1 MEPDSDPAPFFRTGM
16 NKNIN
21 NIQHDPQER
30 MKMVLIKNLEN
41 RLFSRYNNRGIVER
55 SSAKFLFIIA
65 SIFFL
70 LMAATFIIFVG
81 RVEFVRL
88 AVSCLT
94 SIASAVITII
104 LIRYGKLSSAASCFV
119 IFQCCISIAG
129 AHARTPD
136 IVLITITYFL
146 YPMLV
151 MTAMFAPR
159 IIQTIVLI
167 LISGLLIWNN
177 YRYNP
182 SSIINDTSVN
192 AGFIRLGTIMGLVS
206 IFLTYTIT
214 YFVMRFLKLAISAS
228 DNEAIITAEKN
239 TYITHLVET
248 IRISYHELTTSINS
262 TDGVITDIFTST
274 QTQAAAIEELAASM
288 EQISANTANVDNA
301 ALDQNGSVN
310 DLSSSLHSLYKLI
323 NQLQIYG
330 TDLQDEF
337 AVITATALSGKKS
350 SESINEINKKIVLN
364 SINMQSIADIIDD
377 FFDRINLLALN
388 ASIEAARAGEHGR
401 GFGVVADEVGKLAD
415 NSSSEL
421 GKIKSLISNNRK
433 DMESAGTIVEEIVK
447 FIEEIGISL
456 VSAEKKATDT
466 LNVISQ
472 QNIIQHEMLDKTGNV
487 QEKSGI
493 IKNAS
498 SEQSSAINEIVIS
511 IDNTSSIVQSIAGSA
526 QVLKTNYEKLKS
538 LADRLNVI
546 ISDNSSEQ
554 VTA

>member
-1 MEPDSDPAPFFRTGM
+1 
-16 NKNIN
+16 
-21 NIQHDPQER
+21 

-70 LMAATFIIFVG
+70 LMTATFIIFVG

-94 SIASAVITII
+94 SISSAVITVI

-151 MTAMFAPR
+151 MAAMFAPR

-182 SSIINDTSVN
+182 SSINNDTSVN

-228 DNEAIITAEKN
+228 ENEAKITAEKN
-239 TYITHLVET
+239 EYITHLIET
-248 IRISYHELTTSINS
+248 IRTSYHELTTSIDS
-262 TDGVITDIFTST
+262 TEEVITDIFVNT
-274 QTQAAAIEELAASM
+274 QTQAATIEELAASM
-288 EQISANTANVDNA
+288 EQISANTANVDTA
-301 ALDQNGSVN
+301 TIDQNESVTELSGSI
-310 DLSSSLHSLYKLI
+310 HSLYKLI
-323 NQLQIYG
+323 TQLQVYG

-350 SESINEINKKIVLN
+350 SQSINEINKKIVLN

-388 ASIEAARAGEHGR
+388 AAIEAARAGEHGR
-401 GFGVVADEVGKLAD
+401 GFGVVADEVSKLAD

-421 GKIKSLISNNRK
+421 NKIKSLISNNRK
-433 DMESAGTIVEEIVK
+433 DMESAGVIVEEIVN
-447 FIEEIGISL
+447 FIEGIGVSL

-466 LNVISQ
+466 LNIISQ
-472 QNIIQHEMLDKTGNV
+472 QNIIQHEMLDKTGSV

-498 SEQSSAINEIVIS
+498 SEQSSAINEIVVS
-511 IDNTSSIVQSIAGSA
+511 IDNTSSIVQNIAGHA

-538 LADRLNVI
+538 LAVKLNVI
-546 ISDNSSEQ
+546 ISDDTCGG